1 VAVAAAAAIERHAH
15 LAQPCRDGFIR
26 VDLHSHTMFSGD
38 STTTL
43 DEIAESV
50 EEAGIDVLCVTDH
63 NAIEGAVRLKRALE
77 GDNVCRVVVGEEVRT
92 HTGEIIGLFL
102 TERIAFGANAIAT
115 AQQIRAQGAV
125 MYVPHPFDPM
135 RRNLTEDSLI
145 ELTGLGL
152 VDAIEAHNSKTSLQ
166 SLNKRARE
174 FGEAHGLALGAGSDA
189 HVPHAL
195 GSGYVEMPDFDGPTE
210 FLAKLRDGH
219 LVGHHWD
226 EHRPWS
232 ARIIPSV
239 GETY

>member
-1 VAVAAAAAIERHAH
+1 MGIAAAAAIERHPH
-15 LAQPCRDGFIR
+15 LATPCRDGYVR
-26 VDLHSHTMFSGD
+26 VDMHSHTMFSGD

-43 DEIAESV
+43 DEIVESV
-50 EEAGIDVLCVTDH
+50 VEAGIDVLCVTDH
-63 NAIEGAVRLKRALE
+63 NAIEGAVRLQRELE
-77 GDNVCRVVVGEEVRT
+77 GDGICRVIVGEEVRT

-102 TERIAFGANAIAT
+102 TERISFGDNAIDT
-115 AQQIRAQGAV
+115 AAQIRKQGGV

-135 RRNLTEDSLI
+135 RRNLTEASLI
-145 ELTGLGL
+145 ELSDLGL

-174 FGEAHGLALGAGSDA
+174 FGESRGLALGAGSDA

-195 GSGYVEMPDFDGPTE
+195 GSAYVEMPDFDGPTE